1 MQEEIRDLLVL
12 DGGERTVIS
21 VREVPGGGV
30 CLAGASERCVRGK
43 EETADLLS
51 AGSLSR
57 ATAST
62 GMNAQSSRSHAI
74 FTITVEQKRQLKFAN
89 EKLAVRAKSSAQAG
103 PVLSTITQMLCN
115 SHFRHKPYPG

>member
-1 MQEEIRDLLVL
+1 M
-12 DGGERTVIS
+12 
-21 VREVPGGGV
+21 
-30 CLAGASERCVRGK
+30 CLAGASERGVRGK

-74 FTITVEQKRQLKFAN
+74 FTITVEQKKQLKFAN
-89 EKLAVRAKSSAQAG
+89 EKLAVSHGDVRSPLRYNMNTIFIFKTIANSTVQIGAAMVFV
-103 PVLSTITQMLCN
+103 VLELC
-115 SHFRHKPYPG
+115 YC